1 MSLTT
6 TGERYRLSF
15 VPFPGIFQVSD
26 QETGEAATAYR
37 TLPEARRHAALLNG
51 HQVAAEVRVVSIED
65 RLAEARAQLAAM
77 RAEAERPALE
87 LPQMTNES
95 PQLMPSID
103 YLATLDM
110 FEEFGRPQTDRA
122 RPLPT

>member
-1 MSLTT
+1 MSETT

-15 VPFPGIFQVSD
+15 VPFPGIFQVID
-26 QETGEAATAYR
+26 QQTGEAATAYR

-51 HQVAAEVRVVSIED
+51 HQVAAEVRMVSIED

-87 LPQMTNES
+87 LQQVTIES

-103 YLATLDM
+103 DVGTLDM
-110 FEEFGRPQTDRA
+110 FEEFG
-122 RPLPT
+122 

>member
-26 QETGEAATAYR
+26 QQTGEAATAYR

-51 HQVAAEVRVVSIED
+51 RQVA
-65 RLAEARAQLAAM
+65 AEARAQLAAM
-77 RAEAERPALE
+77 RAEAERHALE
-87 LPQMTNES
+87 LPQVTNES